1 MQDDRDGHGCGTVGV
16 LIGAHGEEMFSSSMR
31 IGFPRVGPSLAQNE
45 WFPQV
50 AQDELKELDALE
62 RQLEHEQ
69 QMIRAMAAPH
79 PMGLSEK
86 QGGAQP
92 PMGDSGGD
100 TPEEEEDEDDIDE
113 ADDAS
118 LEGSMDFDAG
128 SNDTLDLDG
137 DELLAGP

>member
-1 MQDDRDGHGCGTVGV
+1 
-16 LIGAHGEEMFSSSMR
+16 MFSSSMR

-62 RQLEHEQ
+62 RQLELEQ
-69 QMIRAMAAPH
+69 QNIRLMAAPR
-79 PMGLSEK
+79 PMGYREK
-86 QGGAQP
+86 QGGSQP
-92 PMGDSGGD
+92 PMGDRGGD
-100 TPEEEEDEDDIDE
+100 TPEEEEEEDEGSIDE